1 MARVTLAILLASGV
15 CLASADHD
23 IKCALNVGRSVDEML
38 DSAIY
43 IWAAVERCG
52 NPAEKLHCA
61 VDASAAI
68 KSVTGMMNI
77 IVESVRQ
84 CNGLKKH
91 RCGNAAGKL
100 VEGVAGL
107 ASASGEIIAKCPNDF
122 QVLKA
127 EPESPIVQSKIATC
141 IVDVKSSM
149 KALLKAIKRMMDLKK
164 KCDGKDDKRCAANGL
179 SIVAA
184 LASLGEYVVGA
195 VGKCD
200 PAPLPSATALDMECA
215 GAVAALVHEFDATG
229 AAAASLSDTCDTE
242 ASRLYEFEAAGELKT
257 RGRKEKNSMQWA
269 LVALL
274 PIAAVVSFAFGSRLA
289 KQETKN
295 TYAGLQQQD
304 NGGLT
309 EQELE

>member
-1 MARVTLAILLASGV
+1 MLAILLASGV
-15 CLASADHD
+15 CLASANHD

-52 NPAEKLHCA
+52 KPGQKMHCE
-61 VDASAAI
+61 VDASAAV
-68 KSVTGMMNI
+68 KSVTGMINI

-84 CNGLKKH
+84 CNGLKKQ

-107 ASASGEIIAKCPNDF
+107 SSASGEIITKCPNQF
-122 QVLKA
+122 QGQA
-127 EPESPIVQSKIATC
+127 ETESPIKVSKIATC

-149 KALLKAIKRMMDLKK
+149 KALLKATKRMMDLEK
-164 KCDGKDDKRCAANGL
+164 KCDGEDDRRCAADGL

-200 PAPLPSATALDMECA
+200 PAPLPSATAIDMECA
-215 GAVAALVHEFDATG
+215 GAVASLVHELDATG
-229 AAAASLSDTCDTE
+229 AAATSVSDTCDTE
-242 ASRLYEFEAAGELKT
+242 VSRLFENYWPEAAGKREKG
-257 RGRKEKNSMQWA
+257 GRNSMQWA

-274 PIAAVVSFAFGSRLA
+274 PIVAVVSFAFGSRLA
-289 KQETKN
+289 RREEKN
-295 TYAGLQQQD
+295 TYTGLQQE
-304 NGGLT
+304 NGEFT

>member
-1 MARVTLAILLASGV
+1 MAKVMLAIIFASGV
-15 CLASADHD
+15 CLASADDD

-52 NPAEKLHCA
+52 KPGQKLHCE
-61 VDASAAI
+61 VDATEAV
-68 KSVTGMMNI
+68 KSVTGMIRI
-77 IVESVRQ
+77 IVESVRK

-107 ASASGEIIAKCPNDF
+107 ASASGEIINKCPNQF
-122 QVLKA
+122 QGKA
-127 EPESPIVQSKIATC
+127 ESESPIPQSKIATC

-149 KALLKAIKRMMDLKK
+149 KALLKAVKRMMDLEK
-164 KCDGKDDKRCAANGL
+164 KCDGEDDRRCAADGL

-200 PAPLPSATALDMECA
+200 PAALPAATAIDMECA

-229 AAAASLSDTCDTE
+229 AAATSVSDTCDTE
-242 ASRLYEFEAAGELKT
+242 ASRLFELEAAGKPKKK
-257 RGRKEKNSMQWA
+257 GRTSMQWA

-289 KQETKN
+289 RTEQKN
-295 TYAGLQQQD
+295 TYTGLHQD
-304 NGGLT
+304 NGELT